1 MYKHEKGA
9 RLEDKP
15 REEEKQQDLPKS
27 VIGEIKM
34 INGGPTVGGSF
45 KSLNKSQQRHVN
57 NIHTT
62 PPLKHRRRETMDMVF
77 SEEDAR

>member
-1 MYKHEKGA
+1 MYKHEKRA

-62 PPLKHRRRETMDMVF
+62 PPLKYRRRDTMDMVF